1 MASLQELLAD
11 EGFESSKKTP
21 ARTHRKVK
29 FKDREDSNNIAL
41 PIYICHDRR
50 SSLDF
55 SKTKSRRPFSST
67 TSSVHSSQKSNVK
80 STHTH
85 VEGNIPRRDEPA
97 IDEIAIR
104 AVISILSGF
113 VGQYSRDKDFREAI
127 KEKCYA
133 CFARKKSY
141 SDDGIFADIELAIES
156 IERLVDSIDDT
167 KREVKVKSLQYS
179 IRLLT
184 IVASLNSNNS
194 GNASTCGIPN
204 SNLSACA
211 QLYLSIVYKLEKNDR
226 IAARHLLQVF
236 VDSPYL
242 ARTHLLPELWEHLF
256 LPHLLH
262 LKIWHT
268 QELEVLSSL
277 EYAEKEKHMKALNK
291 LYNDH
296 VDIGTTKFALYYKQW
311 LKVGAQAPAVP
322 SVPLP
327 SKVGYSTS
335 RRRSMDSVT
344 SNSSVKNNSLYR
356 AVFGPITERKSMDAA
371 RNGIWDYEE
380 EEKEKISSIG
390 DDLKQGNYSPKKT
403 VVHRRSSSQSNR
415 TPKHD
420 QWDHTHKK
428 SDRFPYFSCQSEPVE
443 CLREGNSKIGS
454 VSIRKEE
461 EIIPSVSNDLSRAI
475 FAICSSDSL
484 SECELAIRL
493 VAKSWLDSHGDP
505 ETVKRLSTAP
515 VIEGIMNVLFASEDD
530 EILELA
536 ISILAELVTRK
547 ETNGQIILNSDSQ
560 LNIFLRLLR
569 SSSLFLKAAILLY
582 LVQPKAKQMISIE
595 WIPLVLRVLEFADQL
610 QTLFTVQRS
619 PQEAAY
625 YLLDQL
631 LTGFDEDKNFE
642 NCRQVISLG
651 GLSLL
656 LRRVETGN
664 VSEKS
669 KVASVMYYCVQSDGS
684 CRHYLAKNLKKGCL
698 LPLLLLQN
706 QHNTRGHVFAFLTEL
721 LCIDKQIQRIE
732 FLRGLLS
739 GWGMVNTLHTLLLY
753 LQRAQQE
760 ERPIISAILLQL
772 DLLGDPNECS
782 VYREEVIEEII
793 KALDCQVFNEK
804 VQVQSA
810 RALLILGSCFSYA
823 GEPVVEQCLLK
834 EAGYDENAG
843 DSYLGKNFILN
854 SFTNLFQNEEEE
866 ATRNWQRKTAIV
878 LLNSG
883 NKRLL
888 SGLVD
893 SIANGIPC
901 LGRASLVT
909 VTWMSNF
916 FCFIEDKGVQSLVYS
931 ELIPELIKLLKYNN
945 AIEERVLASLSL
957 LKLANNSDYLA
968 KLSPLDKEL
977 INDLHKLSEVTWTAK
992 ELVSIISSSSRHHQ
1006 QLNVP

>member
-11 EGFESSKKTP
+11 DGFERSKRTP

-29 FKDREDSNNIAL
+29 FKDREDSNIAL

-55 SKTKSRRPFSST
+55 SKNKSRRPFSTT

-80 STHTH
+80 STHL
-85 VEGNIPRRDEPA
+85 EGNIPRRDEPA

-133 CFARKKSY
+133 CFVGKKNH
-141 SDDGIFADIELAIES
+141 SDNGIFADIELAIES
-156 IERLVDSIDDT
+156 IERLVDSIDDS

-184 IVASLNSNNS
+184 IVASLDSNNS
-194 GNASTCGIPN
+194 GNGSTCGIPN

-211 QLYLSIVYKLEKNDR
+211 QLYLSIIYKLEKNDR

-268 QELEVLSSL
+268 QELEVLSSSN
-277 EYAEKEKHMKALNK
+277 YADKEKQMKAINK

-296 VDIGTTKFALYYKQW
+296 LDIGTTKFALYYKQW

-335 RRRSMDSVT
+335 RRRSMDSLT

-356 AVFGPITERKSMDAA
+356 AVFGPMTERKSMDAA
-371 RNGIWDYEE
+371 RKGIWDYEVEE
-380 EEKEKISSIG
+380 EEKISASG
-390 DDLKQGNYSPKKT
+390 DDFKQGNYTPKA
-403 VVHRRSSSQSNR
+403 VVHRRSSSQSNT

-428 SDRFPYFSCQSEPVE
+428 TDRFRFFNCQSEPVE
-443 CLREGNSKIGS
+443 CLIEGNSKIGS

-461 EIIPSVSNDLSRAI
+461 KIIPAVSNDLGRAI

-505 ETVKRLSTAP
+505 ETVKRLSTTP
-515 VIEGIMNVLFASEDD
+515 VIEGIVNVLFASEDD

-547 ETNGQIILNSDSQ
+547 ETNGQIILNSDPQ
-560 LNIFLRLLR
+560 LDIFLRLLR

-582 LVQPKAKQMISIE
+582 LVQPKAKQMISFE

-631 LTGFDEDKNFE
+631 LTGFDVNKNFE
-642 NCRQVISLG
+642 NCKQVISLG
-651 GLSLL
+651 GLNLL
-656 LRRVETGN
+656 LRRVETGD

-684 CRHYLAKNLKKGCL
+684 CRHYLAKKLNKDYL

-706 QHNTRGHVFAFLTEL
+706 QQNARGHVFAFLTEL
-721 LCIDKQIQRIE
+721 FCIDKQIQRIE
-732 FLRGLLS
+732 FLRGLLN
-739 GWGMVNTLHTLLLY
+739 GWGMVNTLHVLLLY

-782 VYREEVIEEII
+782 VYREEVIEELI

-804 VQVQSA
+804 VQVQTA

-823 GEPVVEQCLLK
+823 GEPVVEQRLLK

-843 DSYLGKNFILN
+843 NSYLGKNFILN
-854 SFTNLFQNEEEE
+854 SYTNLNEEEE
-866 ATRNWQRKTAIV
+866 STRNWQRKTAIV

-916 FCFIEDKGVQSLVYS
+916 SCFIEDKGVRSLVYS
-931 ELIPELIKLLKYNN
+931 ELIPELMKLLKYNN

-957 LKLANNSDYLA
+957 VRLANNSDYLA

-977 INDLHKLSEVTWTAK
+977 ISNLHKLSEVTWTAK
-992 ELVSIISSSSRHHQ
+992 ELISIISSRSKPQ

>member
-1 MASLQELLAD
+1 MTSLQELLAD
-11 EGFESSKKTP
+11 EGFESTKKTP

-133 CFARKKSY
+133 CFVRKKNY

-268 QELEVLSSL
+268 QELEVLSSSD
-277 EYAEKEKHMKALNK
+277 YADKEKQMKVLNK

-311 LKVGAQAPAVP
+311 LKVSAQAPAVP

-356 AVFGPITERKSMDAA
+356 AVFGPITERMSMDAA

-380 EEKEKISSIG
+380 EEKEKISTIG
-390 DDLKQGNYSPKKT
+390 DDFKQGNYSPKKT
-403 VVHRRSSSQSNR
+403 VVHRRSSSQSDR

-428 SDRFPYFSCQSEPVE
+428 SDRFLYFSCQSEPVE

-505 ETVKRLSTAP
+505 ETLKRLSTAP

-560 LNIFLRLLR
+560 LDVFLRLLR

-684 CRHYLAKNLKKGCL
+684 CRHYLAKNLNKDCL

-732 FLRGLLS
+732 FLRRLLS
-739 GWGMVNTLHTLLLY
+739 GWGMVNTLHILILY

-760 ERPIISAILLQL
+760 ERPIISAILLQF
-772 DLLGDPNECS
+772 DLLGDPNVCS

-810 RALLILGSCFSYA
+810 RALLILGSCFSYD

-843 DSYLGKNFILN
+843 DSYLGKNFILK
-854 SFTNLFQNEEEE
+854 SYTNLNEEDE

-901 LGRASLVT
+901 LGRSSLVT

-945 AIEERVLASLSL
+945 AIEERVLVSLSL
-957 LKLANNSDYLA
+957 LKLANYTDYLE

-992 ELVSIISSSSRHHQ
+992 ELVSVISSSSRHHQ

>member
-1 MASLQELLAD
+1 MHSSTYLSST
-11 EGFESSKKTP
+11 SSK
-21 ARTHRKVK
+21 
-29 FKDREDSNNIAL
+29 
-41 PIYICHDRR
+41 
-50 SSLDF
+50 
-55 SKTKSRRPFSST
+55 
-67 TSSVHSSQKSNVK
+67 
-80 STHTH
+80 
-85 VEGNIPRRDEPA
+85 
-97 IDEIAIR
+97 
-104 AVISILSGF
+104 
-113 VGQYSRDKDFREAI
+113 
-127 KEKCYA
+127 
-133 CFARKKSY
+133 
-141 SDDGIFADIELAIES
+141 
-156 IERLVDSIDDT
+156 
-167 KREVKVKSLQYS
+167 
-179 IRLLT
+179 
-184 IVASLNSNNS
+184 
-194 GNASTCGIPN
+194 
-204 SNLSACA
+204 
-211 QLYLSIVYKLEKNDR
+211 KNDR

-236 VDSPYL
+236 VDSPCI

-268 QELEVLSSL
+268 QELEVLSSSD
-277 EYAEKEKHMKALNK
+277 YAEKEKHMKVLNK

-356 AVFGPITERKSMDAA
+356 AVFGPITERKSMDDA

-380 EEKEKISSIG
+380 DEKEKILSIG
-390 DDLKQGNYSPKKT
+390 DDFKQSNYSPKKT

-493 VAKSWLDSHGDP
+493 VAKSWLDSHGDL
-505 ETVKRLSTAP
+505 ETVKRLSTTP
-515 VIEGIMNVLFASEDD
+515 VIEGIVNVLFASEDD

-560 LNIFLRLLR
+560 LDIFLRLLR

-684 CRHYLAKNLKKGCL
+684 CRHYLAKNLNKDCL

-706 QHNTRGHVFAFLTEL
+706 QHNTRGHVFALLTDL

-739 GWGMVNTLHTLLLY
+739 GWGMVNALHILLLY

-760 ERPIISAILLQL
+760 ERPVISAILLQL

-793 KALDCQVFNEK
+793 KALNCQVFNEK

-854 SFTNLFQNEEEE
+854 SHTNLNEEEE

-977 INDLHKLSEVTWTAK
+977 INDLHQLSEVTWTAK

>member
-1 MASLQELLAD
+1 MASLQELLTE
-11 EGFESSKKTP
+11 EGFESTKRTP
-21 ARTHRKVK
+21 ARTHGKVK

-55 SKTKSRRPFSST
+55 SKNKSRRPFSST
-67 TSSVHSSQKSNVK
+67 TSVHSSQKSNVK
-80 STHTH
+80 ST

-113 VGQYSRDKDFREAI
+113 VGQYLRDKDFREAI
-127 KEKCYA
+127 KEKCYT
-133 CFARKKSY
+133 CFMRNKNH
-141 SDDGIFADIELAIES
+141 SDTGIFADIELAIES

-167 KREVKVKSLQYS
+167 KRELKVKSLQYS

-242 ARTHLLPELWEHLF
+242 SRTHLLPELWEHLF

-268 QELEVLSSL
+268 QELEVLSSSN
-277 EYAEKEKHMKALNK
+277 YADKDKKMKALNK
-291 LYNDH
+291 LYNNH
-296 VDIGTTKFALYYKQW
+296 IDISTTKFALYYKQW

-335 RRRSMDSVT
+335 RRRSMDSLT

-356 AVFGPITERKSMDAA
+356 SVFGPNTERKSMDSP
-371 RNGIWDYEE
+371 RNGIWEYDEEE
-380 EEKEKISSIG
+380 EEKISAIG
-390 DDLKQGNYSPKKT
+390 DDIKHGNYTPKKS
-403 VVHRRSSSQSNR
+403 VVHRRSSSQSHR

-420 QWDHTHKK
+420 IWANAHKK
-428 SDRFPYFSCQSEPVE
+428 SDRFSFFNCQSDPVE
-443 CLREGNSKIGS
+443 CLSKGNSKIGS

-461 EIIPSVSNDLSRAI
+461 KIVLSVSNDLSRAI
-475 FAICSSDSL
+475 FVICSSDSL
-484 SECELAIRL
+484 SECELATRL
-493 VAKSWLDSHGDP
+493 VAKSWLDFHGDP

-515 VIEGIMNVLFASEDD
+515 VIEGIMNVLFASKDD

-547 ETNGQIILNSDSQ
+547 EMNGQIILNSDPQ
-560 LNIFLRLLR
+560 LDIFLRLLK

-582 LVQPKAKQMISIE
+582 LVQPKVKQMISIE

-610 QTLFTVQRS
+610 QTLFTVQHS

-656 LRRVETGN
+656 LRRVEIGD

-669 KVASVMYYCVQSDGS
+669 KVASVMYYCIQSDGS
-684 CRHYLAKNLKKGCL
+684 CRHYLAKNLNKDCL
-698 LPLLLLQN
+698 LPLLLLHSQQN
-706 QHNTRGHVFAFLTEL
+706 ARGHVFAFLTEL

-732 FLRGLLS
+732 FLHGLLS
-739 GWGMVNTLHTLLLY
+739 EWGKVNTLHILLVY

-782 VYREEVIEEII
+782 VYREEVIDEII
-793 KALDCQVFNEK
+793 KGLDCQVFNEK

-823 GEPVVEQCLLK
+823 GEPVVEQLLLK
-834 EAGYDENAG
+834 EAGYDENTG
-843 DSYLGKNFILN
+843 DSYLGKNLILN
-854 SFTNLFQNEEEE
+854 SYMNLNEEEE

-883 NKRLL
+883 SKRLL
-888 SGLVD
+888 AGLVD

-909 VTWMSNF
+909 VSWMSNF

-931 ELIPELIKLLKYNN
+931 ELIPELMKLLKYNN

-957 LKLANNSDYLA
+957 LKLVNNSDYLG

-977 INDLHKLSEVTWTAK
+977 ISDLHKLSEVTWTSK
-992 ELVSIISSSSRHHQ
+992 ELISIISSSSRHQ
-1006 QLNVP
+1006 QLNVF

>member
-11 EGFESSKKTP
+11 EGFESTKRTP

-29 FKDREDSNNIAL
+29 FKDREESSIAL
-41 PIYICHDRR
+41 PIYVCHDRR

-55 SKTKSRRPFSST
+55 SKNKTRRQFSTT

-80 STHTH
+80 STHV
-85 VEGNIPRRDEPA
+85 VEGSNPRRDEPA

-104 AVISILSGF
+104 AVVSILSGF
-113 VGQYSRDKDFREAI
+113 VGQYSRDRDFREAI

-133 CFARKKSY
+133 CFARKKSH
-141 SDDGIFADIELAIES
+141 SDNGIFADIELAIES
-156 IERLVDSIDDT
+156 IERLADSIDYT
-167 KREVKVKSLQYS
+167 ERGVKVKSLQYS

-184 IVASLNSNNS
+184 IVASLESNNS
-194 GNASTCGIPN
+194 GNGSTCGIPN

-242 ARTHLLPELWEHLF
+242 ARTQLLPELWEHLF

-268 QELEVLSSL
+268 QELEVLSSSD
-277 EYAEKEKHMKALNK
+277 YADKEKQMKALNK

-296 VDIGTTKFALYYKQW
+296 MDNGTTKFALYYKQW

-335 RRRSMDSVT
+335 RRRSMDSLT
-344 SNSSVKNNSLYR
+344 SNSSVKNNSSLYR
-356 AVFGPITERKSMDAA
+356 AVFGPIMERKSMDAA
-371 RNGIWDYEE
+371 RNGILDYEE
-380 EEKEKISSIG
+380 EEEEKISAIG
-390 DDLKQGNYSPKKT
+390 DDFKQGNYTPKKV

-420 QWDHTHKK
+420 QWDHTHKR
-428 SDRFPYFSCQSEPVE
+428 SDHFRFFNCQSDPVE
-443 CLREGNSKIGS
+443 CLREGNSIGS
-454 VSIRKEE
+454 VSIGKEE
-461 EIIPSVSNDLSRAI
+461 KIIPSVSNDLSRAI

-505 ETVKRLSTAP
+505 ETAKRLSTTP
-515 VIEGIMNVLFASEDD
+515 VIEGIVNVLFASEDD

-536 ISILAELVTRK
+536 VSILAELVTRK
-547 ETNGQIILNSDSQ
+547 ETNGQIILNADRR
-560 LNIFLRLLR
+560 LHIFLRLLR

-582 LVQPKAKQMISIE
+582 LVQPKAKQMISSE

-610 QTLFTVQRS
+610 QTLFTVQRN

-651 GLSLL
+651 GLNLL
-656 LRRVETGN
+656 LRRVETGD
-664 VSEKS
+664 VSEKN

-684 CRHYLAKNLKKGCL
+684 CRHYLAKNLNKDCL

-706 QHNTRGHVFAFLTEL
+706 QQNARGHVFAFLTEL

-739 GWGMVNTLHTLLLY
+739 GWGMVNPLPILLLY
-753 LQRAQQE
+753 LQRAHQE
-760 ERPIISAILLQL
+760 ERPIVAAILLQL
-772 DLLGDPNECS
+772 DLLGDPNEYS
-782 VYREEVIEEII
+782 VYRQEVIEEMT

-823 GEPVVEQCLLK
+823 GQPVVEQCLLK

-854 SFTNLFQNEEEE
+854 SYTDMNEEEE

-883 NKRLL
+883 NKRLFA
-888 SGLVD
+888 GLVD

-909 VTWMSNF
+909 ITWMSNF
-916 FCFIEDKGVQSLVYS
+916 FCFVEDKRVQSLIYS
-931 ELIPELIKLLKYNN
+931 ELIPELMKLLKYNN

-977 INDLHKLSEVTWTAK
+977 ISDLHKLSEVTWTAK
-992 ELVSIISSSSRHHQ
+992 ELISIISRSSRHQ

>member
-11 EGFESSKKTP
+11 EGFEKTKK
-21 ARTHRKVK
+21 THRKVK

-50 SSLDF
+50 SSSLDF
-55 SKTKSRRPFSST
+55 SKTKSRRPFSTTT

-85 VEGNIPRRDEPA
+85 VEGNITRRDEPA

-104 AVISILSGF
+104 AVISILTGF
-113 VGQYSRDKDFREAI
+113 VGQYSRDKDFRKAI

-133 CFARKKSY
+133 CFVRKK
-141 SDDGIFADIELAIES
+141 DGIFADIELAIES
-156 IERLVDSIDDT
+156 IERLVDSIGDT

-184 IVASLNSNNS
+184 IVASLNSNDS

-211 QLYLSIVYKLEKNDR
+211 HLYLSIVYKLEKNDR

-236 VDSPYL
+236 VDSPCL

-268 QELEVLSSL
+268 QELEVLSSSD
-277 EYAEKEKHMKALNK
+277 YAEKEKHMKVLNK

-322 SVPLP
+322 SIPLP

-380 EEKEKISSIG
+380 DEKEKILSIG
-390 DDLKQGNYSPKKT
+390 DDFKQSNYSPKKS

-484 SECELAIRL
+484 SECEQAIRL
-493 VAKSWLDSHGDP
+493 VAKSWLDSHGDL
-505 ETVKRLSTAP
+505 ETVKRLSTTP
-515 VIEGIMNVLFASEDD
+515 VIEGIVNVLFASEDD

-560 LNIFLRLLR
+560 LDIFLRLLR

-595 WIPLVLRVLEFADQL
+595 WIPLVLRVLEFADQF

-684 CRHYLAKNLKKGCL
+684 CRHYLAKNLNKDCL

-706 QHNTRGHVFAFLTEL
+706 QHNTPGHVFALLTDL

-739 GWGMVNTLHTLLLY
+739 GWGMVNALHILLLY

-760 ERPIISAILLQL
+760 ERPVISAILLQL

-834 EAGYDENAG
+834 EAGYDENTG

-854 SFTNLFQNEEEE
+854 SYTNLNEEEE

-968 KLSPLDKEL
+968 KLSPLDKDL
-977 INDLHKLSEVTWTAK
+977 INDLHQLSEVTWTAK
-992 ELVSIISSSSRHHQ
+992 ELVSIISSSSRHQQ

>member
-1 MASLQELLAD
+1 MASLQELLTE
-11 EGFESSKKTP
+11 EGFESTKRTP
-21 ARTHRKVK
+21 TKTHRKVK
-29 FKDREDSNNIAL
+29 FKDRTTFQEDSNIAL

-55 SKTKSRRPFSST
+55 SKNKSRKPFSSSS
-67 TSSVHSSQKSNVK
+67 SSVHSSIRSNVK
-80 STHTH
+80 SI
-85 VEGNIPRRDEPA
+85 VEVSIPRRDEPA
-97 IDEIAIR
+97 IDEVAIR

-113 VGQYSRDKDFREAI
+113 VGQYLRDKDFRETI

-133 CFARKKSY
+133 CFVRKKNHI
-141 SDDGIFADIELAIES
+141 SDNGIFADMELAIES
-156 IERLVDSIDDT
+156 IERLVESIDDT
-167 KREVKVKSLQYS
+167 QREVKAKSLQYS

-184 IVASLNSNNS
+184 IVSSLNSNNT
-194 GNASTCGIPN
+194 GNVSTCGIPN

-236 VDSPYL
+236 VDSPFL

-268 QELEVLSSL
+268 QEVEVFSTLDCVD
-277 EYAEKEKHMKALNK
+277 KEKQMKALNK
-291 LYNDH
+291 VYNDH
-296 VDIGTTKFALYYKQW
+296 IDIGTTKFALYYKQW

-327 SKVGYSTS
+327 YKLGHSLS
-335 RRRSMDSVT
+335 RRRSLDSFT

-356 AVFGPITERKSMDAA
+356 AVFGPIMERKSMDSV
-371 RNGIWDYEE
+371 RNGIWDYKEE
-380 EEKEKISSIG
+380 EEKISAIG
-390 DDLKQGNYSPKKT
+390 DDNKQGNYVPKKA
-403 VVHRRSSSQSNR
+403 VVHRRSSTQSYR

-420 QWDHTHKK
+420 LWAHTHKK
-428 SDRFPYFSCQSEPVE
+428 SDYFRFFNCQSEPVE
-443 CLREGNSKIGS
+443 FLREGKSNIGS

-461 EIIPSVSNDLSRAI
+461 KTTPVSSDLSRAI
-475 FAICSSDSL
+475 FMICSSDSL
-484 SECELAIRL
+484 SDCELAIRL
-493 VAKSWLDSHGDP
+493 VAKSWLDSRGDP
-505 ETVKRLSTAP
+505 ETVKTLSTATL
-515 VIEGIMNVLFASEDD
+515 IEGIMNVLFASEDD

-536 ISILAELVTRK
+536 ISILAELVTKK
-547 ETNGQIILNSDSQ
+547 EMNGQIILNSDPQ
-560 LNIFLRLLR
+560 LDIFLRLLR

-625 YLLDQL
+625 FLLDQL

-651 GLSLL
+651 GLGLL
-656 LRRVETGN
+656 LRRVEMGD

-669 KVASVMYYCVQSDGS
+669 KVVSVMYCCVQSDGS
-684 CRHYLAKNLKKGCL
+684 CRHYLANNLNKDCL

-706 QHNTRGHVFAFLTEL
+706 QQNARGHIFAFLTEL

-732 FLRGLLS
+732 LLRGLLS
-739 GWGMVNTLHTLLLY
+739 GWGMVNTLHILLVY
-753 LQRAQQE
+753 LQRAQPD
-760 ERPIISAILLQL
+760 ERPIISVILLQL
-772 DLLGDPNECS
+772 DLLGDLNECS

-810 RALLILGSCFSYA
+810 RALLILGSCFSYT
-823 GEPVVEQCLLK
+823 GEPIVEQLLLK
-834 EAGYDENAG
+834 EAGYDENTG

-854 SFTNLFQNEEEE
+854 SYMHLNEEEE
-866 ATRNWQRKTAIV
+866 ATRNWQRKTARV

-883 NKRLL
+883 SKRLL
-888 SGLVD
+888 AALVD
-893 SIANGIPC
+893 TIANGIPC

-909 VTWMSNF
+909 VSWMSNF
-916 FCFIEDKGVQSLVYS
+916 FCSIEDKGVRSVVCS
-931 ELIPELIKLLKYNN
+931 ELIPDLMKLLKYNN
-945 AIEERVLASLSL
+945 VIEERVLASLSL
-957 LKLANNSDYLA
+957 LKLANNSDYLV

-977 INDLHKLSEVTWTAK
+977 ISDLHKLSEVTWTAK
-992 ELVSIISSSSRHHQ
+992 ELISIISSSSRHHQ
-1006 QLNVP
+1006 LNVP

>member
-11 EGFESSKKTP
+11 EGFENTKITP
-21 ARTHRKVK
+21 ARTRRKVVK
-29 FKDREDSNNIAL
+29 FKDREKQSNNNIAL

-50 SSLDF
+50 SSLDL
-55 SKTKSRRPFSST
+55 SKNKSRRPFSST
-67 TSSVHSSQKSNVK
+67 NSSVHSSQKSDVK
-80 STHTH
+80 ST
-85 VEGNIPRRDEPA
+85 VQVNIIPTRDEPA
-97 IDEIAIR
+97 IDEVAIR
-104 AVISILSGF
+104 AVISILGGF
-113 VGQYSRDKDFREAI
+113 VGQYLRDKDFREAI

-133 CFARKKSY
+133 CFVRENDH
-141 SDDGIFADIELAIES
+141 SDNGIFADIELAIES

-167 KREVKVKSLQYS
+167 KRELKVKSLHYS

-268 QELEVLSSL
+268 QELEILSSSN
-277 EYAEKEKHMKALNK
+277 YADKEKQMKALNK
-291 LYNDH
+291 LYNEH
-296 VDIGTTKFALYYKQW
+296 IDIGTTKFALYYKQW
-311 LKVGAQAPAVP
+311 LKVGAHAPALP

-327 SKVGYSTS
+327 SKVGYSIS
-335 RRRSMDSVT
+335 RRRSMDSLT

-356 AVFGPITERKSMDAA
+356 AVFGPITERKSMDCP
-371 RNGIWDYEE
+371 RNGIWEYDEEE
-380 EEKEKISSIG
+380 EEKILAIG
-390 DDLKQGNYSPKKT
+390 DDIKQDNYTPKKS
-403 VVHRRSSSQSNR
+403 VVHRRLSSQSNR
-415 TPKHD
+415 TPKYD
-420 QWDHTHKK
+420 PHKK
-428 SDRFPYFSCQSEPVE
+428 SDRFCFFNCQSDPVDF
-443 CLREGNSKIGS
+443 LREGNTKIGS

-461 EIIPSVSNDLSRAI
+461 KIIPPVPNDLNRAI
-475 FAICSSDSL
+475 FTFCSSDNL
-484 SECELAIRL
+484 SECEVAIRL

-505 ETVKRLSTAP
+505 EIVKKLSTTP

-536 ISILAELVTRK
+536 ISILAELATRK
-547 ETNGQIILNSDSQ
+547 EMNGQIILNSDPQ
-560 LNIFLRLLR
+560 LDIFLRLLR

-582 LVQPKAKQMISIE
+582 QVQPKAKQMISIE

-610 QTLFTVQRS
+610 QTLFTVQRR

-656 LRRVETGN
+656 LRRVETGD

-684 CRHYLAKNLKKGCL
+684 CRHYLAKNLNKDCL

-706 QHNTRGHVFAFLTEL
+706 QQNAHGHVFAILTEL
-721 LCIDKQIQRIE
+721 LCIDKQIKRIE
-732 FLRGLLS
+732 FLCGLLN
-739 GWGMVNTLHTLLLY
+739 GWGKVNTLHILLVY

-760 ERPIISAILLQL
+760 ERPVISAILLQL
-772 DLLGDPNECS
+772 DLLGDPSECS
-782 VYREEVIEEII
+782 VYREEAIEEII

-823 GEPVVEQCLLK
+823 GDPVVEQFLLK
-834 EAGYDENAG
+834 EAGYDENTG
-843 DSYLGKNFILN
+843 DSYLGKNLILD
-854 SFTNLFQNEEEE
+854 SYMDLNEEEE
-866 ATRNWQRKTAIV
+866 ATRNWQRKAAIV
-878 LLNSG
+878 LLKSG
-883 NKRLL
+883 SKRLL
-888 SGLVD
+888 AGLVD

-909 VTWMSNF
+909 VSWMSNF
-916 FCFIEDKGVQSLVYS
+916 FCYIEDKGVQSLVYS
-931 ELIPELIKLLKYNN
+931 ELIPELIMLLKYNN

-977 INDLHKLSEVTWTAK
+977 ISDLHKLSEVTWTAE
-992 ELVSIISSSSRHHQ
+992 ELISIISSSSRHQ
-1006 QLNVP
+1006 QLNVS

>member
-11 EGFESSKKTP
+11 DGFESTKRTP

-29 FKDREDSNNIAL
+29 FKDREDSNIAL

-55 SKTKSRRPFSST
+55 SKNKPRRSFST
-67 TSSVHSSQKSNVK
+67 TISSVHSSQKSNVK
-80 STHTH
+80 STH
-85 VEGNIPRRDEPA
+85 VEGNIPRRDKPA
-97 IDEIAIR
+97 IDAIAIR

-113 VGQYSRDKDFREAI
+113 VGQYSRDRDFREAI

-133 CFARKKSY
+133 CFVTKKNHSY
-141 SDDGIFADIELAIES
+141 NRIFADIELAIEN
-156 IERLVDSIDDT
+156 IERLVDSIDDS
-167 KREVKVKSLQYS
+167 KREVEVKSLQYS

-184 IVASLNSNNS
+184 IVASLDSNYP
-194 GNASTCGIPN
+194 GNGSTYGIPN

-236 VDSPYL
+236 FDSPYL
-242 ARTHLLPELWEHLF
+242 ARTHLLPELWEHFF

-268 QELEVLSSL
+268 QELEVLSSST
-277 EYAEKEKHMKALNK
+277 YADKEKQMKAINK

-296 VDIGTTKFALYYKQW
+296 IDIGTTKFALYYKQW
-311 LKVGAQAPAVP
+311 LKVGAQTPAVP

-327 SKVGYSTS
+327 SKVGYSIS
-335 RRRSMDSVT
+335 RRRSMDSLA

-356 AVFGPITERKSMDAA
+356 AVFGKITERKSLDAA
-371 RNGIWDYEE
+371 RNGVWDYEE
-380 EEKEKISSIG
+380 EEEEEKISAIG
-390 DDLKQGNYSPKKT
+390 DDIKQGNYTPKKP

-415 TPKHD
+415 TPKHY

-428 SDRFPYFSCQSEPVE
+428 SDRFPFFNCQSESVE
-443 CLREGNSKIGS
+443 CLKEGNSKIGS
-454 VSIRKEE
+454 ISISKDEK
-461 EIIPSVSNDLSRAI
+461 IIPSVSNDLSRAI
-475 FAICSSDSL
+475 FMICSADSL
-484 SECELAIRL
+484 SESELAIRL
-493 VAKSWLDSHGDP
+493 VAKSWLDSHEDP
-505 ETVKRLSTAP
+505 ETVKRLSTSP
-515 VIEGIMNVLFASEDD
+515 VIKGIVNVLLASHDD

-536 ISILAELVTRK
+536 ISILAELVTKK
-547 ETNGQIILNSDSQ
+547 EANGQIILNSDPQ
-560 LNIFLRLLR
+560 LGIFLRLLR

-619 PQEAAY
+619 PQEAAH

-642 NCRQVISLG
+642 NCRQIISLG
-651 GLSLL
+651 GLNLL
-656 LRRVETGN
+656 LRRVDMGD

-669 KVASVMYYCVQSDGS
+669 KVASVMFYCVQSDGS
-684 CRHYLAKNLKKGCL
+684 CRHYLAKNLNKDCV

-706 QHNTRGHVFAFLTEL
+706 QQNARGHVFALLTEL
-721 LCIDKQIQRIE
+721 LCIDKQSQRKE
-732 FLRGLLS
+732 FLHGLLN
-739 GWGMVNTLHTLLLY
+739 GWGMVNTLHVLTIC

-804 VQVQSA
+804 VQVQTA
-810 RALLILGSCFSYA
+810 RALLILGSCFSYT

-834 EAGYDENAG
+834 EAGFDENAG
-843 DSYLGKNFILN
+843 NSYLGKNFILN
-854 SFTNLFQNEEEE
+854 SYTNLNEEE
-866 ATRNWQRKTAIV
+866 AARRNWQRKTAMV

-883 NKRLL
+883 NKSLL

-931 ELIPELIKLLKYNN
+931 ELIPELMKLLKYNN
-945 AIEERVLASLSL
+945 AIEERVLASLLL
-957 LKLANNSDYLA
+957 LKLTNNSDYLA

-977 INDLHKLSEVTWTAK
+977 ISDLHKLSEVTWTAK
-992 ELVSIISSSSRHHQ
+992 ELISIISSRSRHQ
-1006 QLNVP
+1006 QLNLP

>member
-11 EGFESSKKTP
+11 EGFENTKKTP

-29 FKDREDSNNIAL
+29 FKGREDSNNIAL
-41 PIYICHDRR
+41 PIYICHGRR

-55 SKTKSRRPFSST
+55 SKNKSRNT

-127 KEKCYA
+127 KEKCYD
-133 CFARKKSY
+133 CFSIKKNR

-167 KREVKVKSLQYS
+167 KREIKVKSLQYS

-268 QELEVLSSL
+268 QELEVLSSSN
-277 EYAEKEKHMKALNK
+277 YAGKEKQMKGLNK

-296 VDIGTTKFALYYKQW
+296 IDIGTTKFALYYKQW
-311 LKVGAQAPAVP
+311 LKVGAQAPSVP

-335 RRRSMDSVT
+335 RRRSMDSLT
-344 SNSSVKNNSLYR
+344 SNSTVKNNSLYR
-356 AVFGPITERKSMDAA
+356 AVFGSTTERKSMDAA

-380 EEKEKISSIG
+380 EEEKEKISAIG
-390 DDLKQGNYSPKKT
+390 DDFKQANYTPEKT
-403 VVHRRSSSQSNR
+403 MVHRRSSSQNNR

-420 QWDHTHKK
+420 QWDHTHKN
-428 SDRFPYFSCQSEPVE
+428 SDRFPFFSCQSEPVE

-454 VSIRKEE
+454 VSIRKDEKV
-461 EIIPSVSNDLSRAI
+461 ILSVSNDLSRAI
-475 FAICSSDSL
+475 FVICSSHSL

-505 ETVKRLSTAP
+505 ETVKRLSTTP
-515 VIEGIMNVLFASEDD
+515 VIKGIMNVLFASEDD

-560 LNIFLRLLR
+560 LDIFLRLLR

-582 LVQPKAKQMISIE
+582 LVRPKAKQMISIE

-631 LTGFDEDKNFE
+631 FTGFDEDKNFE
-642 NCRQVISLG
+642 NCRLVISLG

-656 LRRVETGN
+656 LRRAETGD

-684 CRHYLAKNLKKGCL
+684 CRHYLAKNLNKDCL

-706 QHNTRGHVFAFLTEL
+706 EQNARGHVFAFLTEL

-732 FLRGLLS
+732 FLSGLLS
-739 GWGMVNTLHTLLLY
+739 GWGMVNTLHILLLY
-753 LQRAQQE
+753 LQRAQRE
-760 ERPIISAILLQL
+760 ERPIISTILLQL

-834 EAGYDENAG
+834 EAGYEKNAG

-854 SFTNLFQNEEEE
+854 SYTNLNEEEE

-916 FCFIEDKGVQSLVYS
+916 FCFIEDKGVQSLVNS
-931 ELIPELIKLLKYNN
+931 ELIPELMKLLKCNN

-957 LKLANNSDYLA
+957 LKLANSSDYLA

-977 INDLHKLSEVTWTAK
+977 ISDLHKLSEVTWTSK
-992 ELVSIISSSSRHHQ
+992 ELISIISSSSRHQ